1 MKKIN
6 RKILLVISLVLVL
19 SITVGLTMAYFSDHT
34 AAKGGMK
41 VALGSKT
48 EIEEDQPDDH
58 TKTIIINNTGETDVM
73 VRVAVYGPGEIS
85 YSGSGWTNG
94 NDGYW
99 YYNSIIP
106 AGESSDALTATWEV
120 PADLGDDYSV
130 VVTQEA
136 EMVVYDAKG
145 KVAAPDTDPAWAVVP
160 AAN

>member
-41 VALGSKT
+41 VALGSQT

-106 AGESSDALTATWEV
+106 AEKSSEALTATWEV